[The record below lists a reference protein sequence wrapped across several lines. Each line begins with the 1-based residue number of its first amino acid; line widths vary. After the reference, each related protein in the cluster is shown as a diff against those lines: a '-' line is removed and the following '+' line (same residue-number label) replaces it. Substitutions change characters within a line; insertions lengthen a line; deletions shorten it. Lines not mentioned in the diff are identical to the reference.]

1 LLVLFFK
8 FLNSFEGYRV
18 PHPLTFSIEIKIQTK
33 SDTSPKEVFASS
45 LTNLKKDFGNLEA
58 QFKNEMKK
66 YQTSTN
72 LW

>member
-1 LLVLFFK
+1 
-8 FLNSFEGYRV
+8 
-18 PHPLTFSIEIKIQTK
+18 LTFSIEIKIQTK